1 MDLDFSPVWAGWQDL
16 AYGTLVTIEVTIGA
30 IVLGCLIGLAV
41 GLGRLNPRRRILFGL
56 CTAYLSIVRGTP
68 LLVQLFIWF
77 FGLPHFGLNL
87 PAFVCGVLGMGIY
100 SGAYVSEIVRGA
112 IQSVDRGQM
121 EAARH
126 AWANASATASSASTG
141 RLRIRYATAYS
152 SVAYRS

>member
-68 LLVQLFIWF
+68 LLVQ
-77 FGLPHFGLNL
+77 PSAPSRSHTARS
-87 PAFVCGVLGMGIY
+87 PDRQP
-100 SGAYVSEIVRGA
+100 VR
-112 IQSVDRGQM
+112 V
-121 EAARH
+121 
-126 AWANASATASSASTG
+126 
-141 RLRIRYATAYS
+141 
-152 SVAYRS
+152 